1 MTKKTSKT
9 SNWFF
14 REKSCLKISKL
25 QKAFAFYG
33 YFMVELMGK
42 AKKAI
47 GFSKKM
53 TFRNTLIIIIV

>member
-1 MTKKTSKT
+1 MLFRKSKK

-14 REKSCLKISKL
+14 SEKSCLKISKL

-33 YFMVELMGK
+33 YFVVELIGK

-47 GFSKKM
+47 GFLVKNDIS
-53 TFRNTLIIIIV
+53 

>member
-1 MTKKTSKT
+1 MLFRKSKK

>member
-1 MTKKTSKT
+1 MLFRKSKK

-14 REKSCLKISKL
+14 SEKSCLKISKL

-33 YFMVELMGK
+33 YFMVELIGK
-42 AKKAI
+42 VKKAI

-53 TFRNTLIIIIV
+53 TFRNKLIIIII